1 MARPQ
6 FTMNHLKFLMKG
18 TGVEFFQAI
27 RLLISY
33 AVRLKYGKHYR
44 RMRLARQEVRGVT
57 TTQGEK
63 T

>member
-18 TGVEFFQAI
+18 TGIEFLPSNQVVDFPSRKVEI
-27 RLLISY
+27 REALST
-33 AVRLKYGKHYR
+33 
-44 RMRLARQEVRGVT
+44 MRLARQEVRGVT